1 MTYRR
6 SQSSSRA
13 ERSNHPVAHRS
24 SARRETPRNG
34 STSRRRS
41 SVHNDHTHD
50 PLMRL
55 RSSSRPSSD
64 RQRERER
71 SPRRT
76 DRSPDLRRRGSNH
89 DRRSRDDHRRQQQ
102 QPSRR
107 NSDALRHEG
116 RQHGSSRPRPSRR
129 KTIDVPPTDNRSSS
143 RRSDNV
149 TRSSFHARSDRHSS
163 SHKQRP
169 YERAPSEDKL
179 HRIMKQIKNSKHNL
193 SRGSELTNQT
203 ESTGKL
209 SSCSEMSSP
218 KSPRG
223 KDKVSGERGE
233 PPLPFSEKVT
243 RKSSTSDGRGVK
255 PTIIEECS
263 LLTWDNKKPQG
274 ELI

>member
-24 SARRETPRNG
+24 SARREIPRNG

-41 SVHNDHTHD
+41 SVHNDHRDD

-89 DRRSRDDHRRQQQ
+89 DRRSRDDHRRQQ
-102 QPSRR
+102 PSMR

-129 KTIDVPPTDNRSSS
+129 KTIDVPTDNRSYS

-149 TRSSFHARSDRHSS
+149 TRSDRHSS

-169 YERAPSEDKL
+169 YERTPSEDKL

-193 SRGSELTNQT
+193 SRGSELTNHT

-218 KSPRG
+218 KSPPG
-223 KDKVSGERGE
+223 KDKVSGGRGE
-233 PPLPFSEKVT
+233 PPLPFFEKVA
-243 RKSSTSDGRGVK
+243 RKSSTGDGRGVK
-255 PTIIEECS
+255 PTINVECS
-263 LLTWDNKKPQG
+263 LLTWNNKKPQG
-274 ELI
+274 ELF